1 MSHSHGPN
9 PAARHPV
16 LVILGPTA
24 SGKSRLAMA
33 VARRAGGEII
43 SVDALKVYKN
53 MDAGTAKPSPSDRA
67 EIPHHGIDLV
77 GPHEEFSVAQFLDW
91 VEPVLAGIVAR
102 GNLPILDTTA
112 PYYLKALVYGMAR
125 GPGPQPAFRT
135 EMEGRPLPELFAAL
149 VGVDPVAAARIGPND
164 RKRIIRALEIA
175 NFSDAKPSDAPRWA
189 EPRSD
194 YRWVFTGISWPR
206 DLLNQRVEARARQ
219 MFKAGWLDEIRR
231 IRASGGFSRTA
242 GLAHGYRRLQQHL
255 DGAITLAEAEAQ
267 TIRDVRQFA
276 RKSMT
281 FFRSFPKVQ
290 WLEVTTEEEID
301 RAAMYLSF
309 ELKDMLSEVGVSRPP
324 IDLP

>member
-9 PAARHPV
+9 PNAKHPV

-43 SVDALKVYKN
+43 SIDALKVYRG
-53 MDAGTAKPSPSDRA
+53 MDAGTAKPSAADRA

-77 GPHEEFSVAQFLDW
+77 GAHDEFSVAQFLDW
-91 VEPVLAGIVAR
+91 VEPVLADIVAR
-102 GNLPILDTTA
+102 GKLPILDTTA

-135 EMEGRPLPELFAAL
+135 EMEKRPLPELFAAL
-149 VGVDPVAAARIGPND
+149 LGLDPVAAQRIGPND
-164 RKRIIRALEIA
+164 RKRLIRALEIA
-175 NFSDAKPSDAPRWA
+175 NFSDVKPSDAPKWS
-189 EPRSD
+189 EPRGD

-206 DLLNQRVEARARQ
+206 EHLNQRVETRARQ
-219 MFKAGWLDEIRR
+219 MFQAGWLDEIKR
-231 IRASGGFSRTA
+231 IRAARGFSRTA
-242 GLAHGYRRLQQHL
+242 GLAHGYRRLQQYL

-290 WLEVTTEEEID
+290 WLEVSTEEEID

-309 ELKDMLSEVGVSRPP
+309 ELKDMLGEVGIERRP